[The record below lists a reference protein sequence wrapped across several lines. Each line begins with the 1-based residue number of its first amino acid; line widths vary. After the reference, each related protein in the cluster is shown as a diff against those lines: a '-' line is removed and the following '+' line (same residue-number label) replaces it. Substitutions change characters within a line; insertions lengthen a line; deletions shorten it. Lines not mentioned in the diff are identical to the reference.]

1 MNNDFNMEE
10 GILTLTLDDDT
21 ELQCYVIGIFPAG
34 EYEYIALDPIDNDE
48 YAEALVY
55 RYSEAEDGEMV
66 LENIESDEEYEIV
79 ADAFDE
85 LLDTMEFYDMG
96 GEELEE
102 VDDDEE
108 QKMKKRK

>member
-1 MNNDFNMEE
+1 MNNELQMEE
-10 GILTLTLDDDT
+10 DIITLTLDDDT
-21 ELQCYVIGIFPAG
+21 DLQCYVIGIFPAG
-34 EYEYIALDPIDNDE
+34 EYEYIALDPVDNDE
-48 YAEALVY
+48 YQEALVY
-55 RYSEAEDGEMV
+55 RYSETEDGEMV

-102 VDDDEE
+102 DEE
-108 QKMKKRK
+108 E